1 MPLHLLVIDE
11 GLRNILYNLET
22 YLSINF
28 DEVVVNKVFTDS
40 EAQAQA
46 GEETCYTL
54 YKSSNSWFA
63 WVIEGIVEEYEP
75 ETIWLQSRFGFC
87 RQKQFEAFFK
97 NKP

>member
-1 MPLHLLVIDE
+1 MPLHLLAIDE
-11 GLRNILYNLET
+11 ELRNLLHNLET
-22 YLSINF
+22 YLSIKF
-28 DEVVVNKVFTDS
+28 DEAVVDKIFTDL
-40 EAQAQA
+40 EEQAQA
-46 GEETCYTL
+46 GKETCYTL

-75 ETIWLQSRFGFC
+75 ETIWLQSSFGLH